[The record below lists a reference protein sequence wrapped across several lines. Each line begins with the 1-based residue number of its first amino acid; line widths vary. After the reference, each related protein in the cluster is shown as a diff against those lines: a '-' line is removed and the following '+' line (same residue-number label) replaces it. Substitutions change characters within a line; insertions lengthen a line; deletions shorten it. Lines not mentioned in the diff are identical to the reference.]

1 MAINFLKRLELQGF
15 KSFAPKTVLEFPE
28 RITAIVGPNGSGKSN
43 VIDALRW
50 VLGEREVK
58 NLRGATLENLI
69 FAGTPKRPAA
79 GFARVGL
86 WFDNRERLFEND
98 AEEVVVARKID
109 RSGASEFYMN
119 ESEMRLRDLVPML
132 ARAKLGARGMNMI
145 GQGQSDVFVKSSPQD
160 RREMIEEILGLRE
173 FRLKKTQAERRLATS
188 EVNMDKVQAMLDE
201 LSPHLRLLRRQKH
214 RWDKRSDVERELREL
229 ENTYFSFRYRKF
241 DGALHGVIAPLDTL
255 TGERNAKEKVVQGLE
270 ASLKTIN
277 AQGSGEEVAKT
288 IRGELAK
295 ILDRRSGAEKT
306 LARLEAKIEFEA
318 VRPTEGAD
326 HTLAESLELVRGT
339 LSDLKSVFAQGSLDD
354 VKRVLTPVI
363 SKLDAFLKQE
373 KPSVDRS
380 LTEETAK
387 LRTELETLDREV
399 QKLRSAE
406 EAEAKRREEL
416 NRAFRDQIE
425 HMDREK
431 NELRRLDRE
440 IQEKLLEKERL
451 QLQLNEVLHEWHTLG
466 RTLEELKVLP
476 PVTEPM
482 DAAETERRIMR
493 LRGELIAIGEIDE
506 AIVKEAT
513 ESEARFEF
521 LSRELDDLTKAVAD
535 LKKLIKEL
543 EVKIHEDFKGAF
555 KSINEEFNNYFKLM
569 FGGGRAHLKLV
580 MPKPKPVEVE
590 GDAGDG
596 SAVAAGAEPPPGGDG
611 DATQEE
617 QEDPELSAGVEISL
631 NLPRKR
637 ITSLEML
644 SGGEKSLV
652 SLAALFALIAVSP
665 PPFLVLDEIDAALD
679 EENARRFSEL
689 VKTFASKAQFI
700 VVTHNR
706 ATMECADV
714 LYGVTM
720 GDDGVSKVLSLKLE

>member
-1 MAINFLKRLELQGF
+1 MTINSLKRLELQGF
-15 KSFAPKTVLEFPE
+15 KSFAPKTVLEFPS

-58 NLRGATLENLI
+58 NLRGATLDNLI
-69 FAGTPKRPAA
+69 FAGTPKRAA
-79 GFARVGL
+79 SGFARIGL
-86 WFDNRERLFEND
+86 WFDNRDRLFESD
-98 AEEVVVARKID
+98 TEEVVVARKID
-109 RSGASEFYMN
+109 RSGASEFYVN
-119 ESEMRLRDLVPML
+119 ESEVRLRDLVPML
-132 ARAKLGARGMNMI
+132 ARAKLGARGLNMI

-201 LSPHLRLLRRQKH
+201 LSPHLRLLRRQKN
-214 RWDKRSDVERELREL
+214 RWDKRADVERELREL
-229 ENTYFSFRYRKF
+229 ENMYFSFRYRKF
-241 DGALHGVIAPLDTL
+241 DGALHTVVAPLDTL
-255 TGERNAKEKVVQGLE
+255 TAERTRKEKVVQELE
-270 ASLKTIN
+270 VSLKTIN

-288 IRGELAK
+288 IREELAK
-295 ILDRRSGAEKT
+295 VLDKRSGAEKT
-306 LARLEAKIEFEA
+306 LARLEAKIEFEMA
-318 VRPTEGAD
+318 RPAEGAD
-326 HTLAESLELVRGT
+326 HTLAESLDLVRGT
-339 LSDLKSVFAQGSLDD
+339 LGDLKSALALGSLDD
-354 VKRVLTPVI
+354 VRNILAPIV
-363 SKLDAFLKQE
+363 SKLDAFLSE
-373 KPSVDRS
+373 KKPTVDRS
-380 LTEETAK
+380 LADEAGKLKGELEVLDADIKK
-387 LRTELETLDREV
+387 LRA
-399 QKLRSAE
+399 AE
-406 EAEAKRREEL
+406 EEEAKKREEL

-466 RTLEELKVLP
+466 RSLDELKTLP
-476 PVTEPM
+476 PVTEAV
-482 DAAETERRIMR
+482 DAGDTERRIMR
-493 LRGELIAIGEIDE
+493 LRGEIIAIGEIDE

-521 LSRELDDLTKAVAD
+521 LSRELGDLTTAVTD

-543 EVKIHEDFKGAF
+543 EAKIHEDFKGAF
-555 KSINEEFNNYFKLM
+555 KSINEEFNTYFRLM
-569 FGGGRAHLKLV
+569 FDGGKAHMKLV
-580 MPKPKPVEVE
+580 VPKPKVVEADAEAGETNAGGVGE
-590 GDAGDG
+590 GTATEV
-596 SAVAAGAEPPPGGDG
+596 SPAPEEP
-611 DATQEE
+611 E
-617 QEDPELSAGVEISL
+617 EDPELSAGVEINL

-689 VKTFASKAQFI
+689 IKSFASKTQFI

-706 ATMECADV
+706 ATMESADV